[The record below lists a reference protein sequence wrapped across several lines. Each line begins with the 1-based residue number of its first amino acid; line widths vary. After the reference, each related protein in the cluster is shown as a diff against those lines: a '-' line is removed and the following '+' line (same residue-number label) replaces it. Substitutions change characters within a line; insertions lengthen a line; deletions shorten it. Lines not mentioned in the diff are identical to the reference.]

1 MTEPFDYD
9 GLTAHIRAIRTHDDA
24 YNALRE
30 RIEAAFVPIE
40 HHTAVITDHDELL
53 QHEIARAEAAEAAFV
68 PVERHARELFDATA
82 HGELKTLEA
91 LARAE
96 AAEAENAKLR
106 EALAVAVAEMSRARG
121 RLEIIAGCN
130 EDRRIAAALGGA
142 CDFARRC
149 FRGEHDK

>member
-1 MTEPFDYD
+1 MTDPFDYD

-53 QHEIARAEAAEAAFV
+53 QREI
-68 PVERHARELFDATA
+68 
-82 HGELKTLEA
+82 
-91 LARAE
+91 ARAE

-106 EALAVAVAEMSRARG
+106 EALRECRDQLWHLAKDPASNPWIKQA
-121 RLEIIAGCN
+121 
-130 EDRRIAAALGGA
+130 DDALGG
-142 CDFARRC
+142 
-149 FRGEHDK
+149 EHAG